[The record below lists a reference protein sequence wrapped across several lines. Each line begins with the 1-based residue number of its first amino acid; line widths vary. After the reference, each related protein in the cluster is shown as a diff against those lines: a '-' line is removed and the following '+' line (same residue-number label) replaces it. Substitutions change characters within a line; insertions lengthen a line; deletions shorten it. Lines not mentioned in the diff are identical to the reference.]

1 MPARQQ
7 ARTTARILVFEEA
20 PALRDYLRL
29 HLETAG
35 YAVAATEDAAGI
47 ERSLSVTTP
56 DLVITGSGSKGEEG
70 LRLLAHLRGKLCTAA
85 VPVILVSDRADILEQ
100 ARAAGA
106 VALPLPVTREALL
119 RAVVGQLPA
128 ERLPQRTAAL
138 PRATSGAGTASLPET
153 LSGPGTGPDPSST
166 QFLLR
171 RSAQQGGG
179 RSSALASQ
187 ELRTGTV
194 LFADIRNFSGMAE
207 MLTTQELADMLN
219 AYFVRACEPVLQHG
233 GWIVKLLG
241 DGLLA
246 LFEDAPEAPPHAERA
261 LKAALLLCV
270 VAKRFDDWMARRF
283 PDKGLPDFSIG
294 AGVHT
299 GNVMLCRLNTGAGI
313 DTTIV
318 GDTVN
323 VASRLEEQTKK
334 LGASVVT
341 SMDTLKLAG
350 GRFSTGKRGS
360 LLVRGRAFPVEMTEV
375 VGLQPREGADPRHAE
390 TYRLIE
396 DAVAH
401 NTAVIVR
408 VRDRLFNETHRIRAS
423 QQPSLM
429 RPADSPVKVPGFRLI
444 RRLSQSGMSRA
455 FLAENEKTH
464 ALRVLKVVDIG
475 NGAVDLLQ
483 RFEQELELVSQIR
496 NPHVATV
503 FEHGK
508 TDSHAFIAMEYFPG
522 GDLRGRMH
530 GPLAPEKAI
539 DYVCQIADA
548 LMAVHA
554 KGIVHRDLKPDNIM
568 LREDGELV
576 LTDFGIAKDLSRDF
590 NQTTRGE
597 ALGTPY
603 YLSPEQAITGQ
614 VDPRS
619 DLYSL
624 GIMLYEFLTGH
635 PPYRGEDPLTVL
647 QKHVHAPLPVLPEE
661 LARLQPVLDK
671 LLAKKPEERY
681 ATAEVALLAL
691 RELVPA

>member
-1 MPARQQ
+1 MPARPQ
-7 ARTTARILVFEEA
+7 AAPPSRILLFEGA

-35 YAVAATEDAAGI
+35 YAVSIAEDAAGV
-47 ERSLSVTTP
+47 ERSLSLRTP
-56 DLVITGSGSKGEEG
+56 DLVLTGAGGNGDEG
-70 LRLLAHLRGKLCTAA
+70 LRLLRHLRGKLTTSA
-85 VPVILVSDRADILEQ
+85 VPVIVASDRSEILAQ

-106 VALPLPVTREALL
+106 IGLPLPVTREALL
-119 RAVVGQLPA
+119 RVVAAQLPA
-128 ERLPQRTAAL
+128 EQLPDQDAA
-138 PRATSGAGTASLPET
+138 RALRIDVPTASLPST
-153 LSGPGTGPDPSST
+153 ASRPGPAPDPSST

-171 RSAQQGGG
+171 RSGQQGGG

-246 LFEDAPEAPPHAERA
+246 LFEDGTEGPGHAERA

-270 VAKRFDDWMARRF
+270 VARRFDDWMAHRF

-294 AGVHT
+294 VGVHT

-341 SMDTLKLAG
+341 SMDTLKQAG
-350 GRFSTGKRGS
+350 SRFDTGKRGS

-375 VGLQPREGADPRHAE
+375 VGLQPRSGAGSRHAE
-390 TYRLIE
+390 TYRQIAE
-396 DAVAH
+396 AVAR

-408 VRDRLFNETHRIRAS
+408 VRDRLLNETHRIRAL

-444 RRLSQSGMSRA
+444 RRLGQSGMSRA
-455 FLAENEKTH
+455 FLAEYEKTG

-508 TDSHAFIAMEYFPG
+508 TDSHAFIAIEYFPG
-522 GDLRGRMH
+522 GDLRGRLS
-530 GPLAPEKAI
+530 GPLAPEKALA
-539 DYVCQIADA
+539 YVCQIAEA
-548 LMAVHA
+548 LVAVHA

-576 LTDFGIAKDLSRDF
+576 LTDFGIAKDLSRNL

-603 YLSPEQAITGQ
+603 YLSPEQTITGQ

-624 GIMLYEFLTGH
+624 GIMLYEFLVGQ

-647 QKHVHAPLPVLPEE
+647 QKHVHAPLPILPEE
-661 LARLQPVLDK
+661 LARFQPVLDK
-671 LLAKKPEERY
+671 LIAKKPEERH
-681 ATAEVALLAL
+681 ASAEVALIAL
-691 RELVPA
+691 RELNAVR

>member
-1 MPARQQ
+1 MPARP
-7 ARTTARILVFEEA
+7 TARILVFESA

-35 YAVAATEDAAGI
+35 YAVAVAEDAGGLQ
-47 ERSLSVTTP
+47 RQLSGTTP
-56 DLVITGSGSKGEEG
+56 DLLLAGPGARGDDG
-70 LRLLAHLRGKLCTAA
+70 LRALRALRERPATSTLPVLLA
-85 VPVILVSDRADILEQ
+85 SDRADVLEQ
-100 ARAAGA
+100 ARADGA
-106 VALPLPVTREALL
+106 IGLTLPVTRDVLL
-119 RAVVGQLPA
+119 HTVAGLVRAD
-128 ERLPQRTAAL
+128 RLPRSDPARRGPSAA
-138 PRATSGAGTASLPET
+138 PTASLPGAV
-153 LSGPGTGPDPSST
+153 SGPPIADPSST
-166 QFLLR
+166 QFRLR
-171 RSAQQGGG
+171 RFDHRSAF
-179 RSSALASQ
+179 ASQ
-187 ELRTGTV
+187 ELRSGTV

-246 LFEDAPEAPPHAERA
+246 MFEDAPDSAPHAERG

-283 PDKGLPDFSIG
+283 TDKGLPDFSIG
-294 AGVHT
+294 VGVHS

-313 DTTIV
+313 DTTII

-334 LGASVVT
+334 IGASVVT
-341 SMDTLKLAG
+341 SLDTLKLAG
-350 GRFSTGKRGS
+350 ARFTTGKRGS

-375 VGLQPREGADPRHAE
+375 TGLRPRDEADTRHAE

-396 DAVAH
+396 DAVAG

-408 VRDRLFNETHRIRAS
+408 VRDRLLNETHRIRPS

-429 RPADSPVKVPGFRLI
+429 RPADTPVKVPGFRLI
-444 RRLSQSGMSRA
+444 RRLGQSGMSRA
-455 FLAENEKTH
+455 FLAEYEKTH

-483 RFEQELELVSQIR
+483 RFEQEVALISQIR
-496 NPHVATV
+496 NAHVAEV

-530 GPLAPEKAI
+530 GPLAPEKAV
-539 DYVCQIADA
+539 DYVCQVADA
-548 LMAVHA
+548 LMAIHA
-554 KGIVHRDLKPDNIM
+554 KGVVHRDLKPDNIM

-576 LTDFGIAKDLSRDF
+576 LTDFGIAKDLSRDL

-597 ALGTPY
+597 GLGTPY
-603 YLSPEQAITGQ
+603 YLSPEQAITSQ

-624 GIMLYEFLTGH
+624 GIMFYEFLTGH
-635 PPYRGEDPLTVL
+635 PPYRGDDPLTVL
-647 QKHVHAPLPVLPEE
+647 QKHVHAPLPE
-661 LARLQPVLDK
+661 LAPEHARFQPVLDR

-691 RELVPA
+691 REAAQG